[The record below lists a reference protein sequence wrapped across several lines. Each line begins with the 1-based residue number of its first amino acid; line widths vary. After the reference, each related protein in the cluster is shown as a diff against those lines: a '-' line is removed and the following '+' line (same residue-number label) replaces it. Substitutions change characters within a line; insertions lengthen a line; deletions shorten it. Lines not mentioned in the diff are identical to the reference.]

1 MGCITFNFTKN
12 DFAFLTQTILK
23 SLIIIRN
30 NRCTLVYLQT
40 PLGEIKEVKA
50 GTALH
55 KIWGFSTPSD
65 NIFAY
70 VELDNN
76 DNLFT
81 LTHCLTDN
89 KSWITNFF
97 QLNCSKS
104 RTLITGPESV
114 TISTH
119 SSPWPALCMAMVC
132 WNPSML
138 EKVVGVDRA
147 LDTNSKVGLQHL
159 PPPKVFFIPQMLR
172 THYRVVCYR
181 RADQA
186 ISERPSPC
194 WSLSGQ
200 LALSSHLPW
209 LKYCQGKRN

>member
-1 MGCITFNFTKN
+1 M

-30 NRCTLVYLQT
+30 NPCTLVYLQI
-40 PLGEIKEVKA
+40 PLGEIKEVKP
-50 GTALH
+50 GMALH
-55 KIWGFSTPSD
+55 RIWEFSTPSG

-70 VELDNN
+70 AELDNN
-76 DNLFT
+76 YNLFT

-89 KSWITNFF
+89 KSWITNTF
-97 QLNCSKS
+97 QINCSKS
-104 RTLITGPESV
+104 STLITGPESV

-147 LDTNSKVGLQHL
+147 LDRNSKVGLQHL
-159 PPPKVFFIPQMLR
+159 PSPKSVSSCKRCEHTTELPATEEQIKQYLRGQAPDEGVLEPVWSVGPIFPP
-172 THYRVVCYR
+172 
-181 RADQA
+181 
-186 ISERPSPC
+186 
-194 WSLSGQ
+194 SLI
-200 LALSSHLPW
+200 
-209 LKYCQGKRN
+209 